1 MVVLFLLAVL
11 GFAASLAV
19 HLATFLDPP
28 PLGMEQTWPLHI
40 GIFLVFIPAVLVQPR
55 SPGPTADAEGPGRA
69 GGRREAFSDAP
80 GWMKA
85 VLGCCFA
92 YALLNFVIFFFT
104 APSNRFAHGRNVTP
118 LPSDKT

>member
-19 HLATFLDPP
+19 HLSTFLDPP

-55 SPGPTADAEGPGRA
+55 SPGPTADAKGPGLA
-69 GGRREAFSDAP
+69 GGRRRGVQRRPRLGEGRP
-80 GWMKA
+80 RLLLRVRGW
-85 VLGCCFA
+85 
-92 YALLNFVIFFFT
+92 
-104 APSNRFAHGRNVTP
+104 
-118 LPSDKT
+118 